1 MIQRTVMFLLV
12 LLISTGCNL
21 LYKQNVQ
28 QGNAMDQDDLD
39 QLELGMTRNQVT
51 FLLGTPA
58 VQDPFHADRWDY
70 VQTFSRRGGKPIERK
85 ITLLFENDRVISMEG
100 VEDPYAVDLSEA
112 ETVEDTDEET
122 AEGETTENDDG
133 T

>member
-1 MIQRTVMFLLV
+1 MTQRILMLLLV
-12 LLISTGCNL
+12 LLIHSGCNL

-39 QLELGMTRNQVT
+39 QLEIGMTRNQVT

-58 VQDPFHADRWDY
+58 VRDPFHFDRWDY
-70 VQTFSRRGGKPIERK
+70 VQTFSRRGGERITRM
-85 ITLLFENDRVISMEG
+85 ITLHFENDRVVSMEG
-100 VEDPYAVDLSEA
+100 VEDPYAVDLSQ
-112 ETVEDTDEET
+112 TEDNAGST
-122 AEGETTENDDG
+122 AEDGQTSDDD

>member
-100 VEDPYAVDLSEA
+100 VEDPYAVDLSEDEA
-112 ETVEDTDEET
+112 VEDSDEET
-122 AEGETTENDDG
+122 ADGDTEENDGET
-133 T
+133 